1 MYFFEED
8 MEAYVKYV
16 NKNFPNSPMKDQNEL
31 KKPLKRLF
39 KDIKI
44 IRLLS
49 RLDIYSDRQ
58 AIFDDLLQS
67 IFDLLFSL
75 GAYNVFHF
83 NASLRSVSE
92 QIMIV
97 VIGLENADSTL
108 SNSELSKKRHADLW
122 QNHIKLSELYGEV
135 EAKKSLDN
143 INDMF
148 SRGSQILHRGPN
160 IDEKNNFDFLNEY
173 FDKIENKKILNI
185 VRRVNYVDTAVQV
198 LIFDRC
204 LKSID
209 FNNLTMSQKY
219 EYDEI
224 VQAIEILK

>member
-75 GAYNVFHF
+75 GAYSVFHF
-83 NASLRSVSE
+83 NAALRSVSE

-97 VIGLENADSTL
+97 VIGFENADSTL
-108 SNSELSKKRHADLW
+108 SNSELSKKRHSDLW
-122 QNHIKLSELYGEV
+122 QNYIKPSELYGEV
-135 EAKKSLDN
+135 EAKESLDN

-198 LIFDRC
+198 LIFDRY

>member
-8 MEAYVKYV
+8 LEAYVKYV

-75 GAYNVFHF
+75 GAYNVFHL
-83 NASLRSVSE
+83 NAALRSVSE

-97 VIGLENADSTL
+97 VIGLENTDSTL
-108 SNSELSKKRHADLW
+108 SNSELSIKRHSDLW
-122 QNHIKLSELYGEV
+122 QNYIKQSELYGKV

-173 FDKIENKKILNI
+173 FQKIENKNILNI

-198 LIFDRC
+198 LVFDRY

-219 EYDEI
+219 EHKEI